1 LRAISSDVDARAQ
14 DKDNEIVARERAPM
28 EATMNFARIFAV
40 VVTLGVLST
49 ASSQETPKQDSAPTA
64 NPPAGAPASGS
75 QAPGGAASSA
85 QTPSSGAAQPATGS
99 QAPASTASPPPP
111 PSAAVGKTGVIKDN
125 EFIPT
130 EEIQPDEA
138 VTFPVDI

>member
-1 LRAISSDVDARAQ
+1 
-14 DKDNEIVARERAPM
+14 
-28 EATMNFARIFAV
+28 MNLARIFAV

-49 ASSQETPKQDSAPTA
+49 ASSQETQ
-64 NPPAGAPASGS
+64 NAPASADAPAKAP
-75 QAPGGAASSA
+75 QAPSGAG
-85 QTPSSGAAQPATGS
+85 QTPGAPSSGASEPAGA
-99 QAPASTASPPPP
+99 QAPASTTPPPPPP

-138 VTFPVDI
+138 VTFPIDI

>member
-1 LRAISSDVDARAQ
+1 
-14 DKDNEIVARERAPM
+14 M
-28 EATMNFARIFAV
+28 EATMNFARVFAV

-49 ASSQETPKQDSAPTA
+49 ASSQETPKQSSPPAA
-64 NPPAGAPASGS
+64 QPPAGAPTSGA
-75 QAPGGAASSA
+75 QAPGGA
-85 QTPSSGAAQPATGS
+85 QTPAPPQPATGS

>member
-1 LRAISSDVDARAQ
+1 
-14 DKDNEIVARERAPM
+14 M
-28 EATMNFARIFAV
+28 EATMNIARIFAV
-40 VVTLGVLST
+40 AITLGMLST
-49 ASSQETPKQDSAPTA
+49 ASSQETQKQDAPQAAKPAADAPANAPQAPSGAGNTA
-64 NPPAGAPASGS
+64 QAPPA
-75 QAPGGAASSA
+75 
-85 QTPSSGAAQPATGS
+85 TPSSVSQPATGA

>member
-1 LRAISSDVDARAQ
+1 
-14 DKDNEIVARERAPM
+14 M
-28 EATMNFARIFAV
+28 EATMNLARIFAV

-49 ASSQETPKQDSAPTA
+49 ASSQEAPKQDSTQ
-64 NPPAGAPASGS
+64 PAQPAAGPPASGS
-75 QAPGGAASSA
+75 QAQSGGKTA
-85 QTPSSGAAQPATGS
+85 QTPNAPPAGAAQPAAGT
-99 QAPASTASPPPP
+99 QEPEKPPPP
-111 PSAAVGKTGVIKDN
+111 PSAAVGKTGVVKDN

>member
-1 LRAISSDVDARAQ
+1 
-14 DKDNEIVARERAPM
+14 
-28 EATMNFARIFAV
+28 MNIARIFAV
-40 VVTLGVLST
+40 VITVGVLST
-49 ASSQETPKQDSAPTA
+49 ASSQETPKQDSTPAA
-64 NPPAGAPASGS
+64 NPAAGAPASGS
-75 QAPGGAASSA
+75 QGAGNSA
-85 QTPSSGAAQPATGS
+85 QTPAAPSAQPATGA

>member
-1 LRAISSDVDARAQ
+1 
-14 DKDNEIVARERAPM
+14 M
-28 EATMNFARIFAV
+28 EATMNIARIFTV
-40 VVTLGVLST
+40 LVTIGVLST
-49 ASSQETPKQDSAPTA
+49 ASSQEPARQDS
-64 NPPAGAPASGS
+64 PPVAKPATGAPASGS
-75 QAPGGAASSA
+75 QAPNGGGNAA
-85 QTPSSGAAQPATGS
+85 QTPNAPSSGAAQPAT
-99 QAPASTASPPPP
+99 PAQEPEKVPPP